1 MGKKPPRGTKRLTMI
16 TFIALFACIV
26 VCLFGLLLSL
36 FFAPKAPPANVNQPP
51 LQSTLPPE
59 PTAVKDF
66 GNRSIMVTV
75 FTVKQNFT
83 NWESFG
89 DYEQG
94 HLRNGQATAIFHDD
108 PVTKASLVINRGVSN
123 GGQLIGQLIAVTDTD
138 PAAMDWITRHLN
150 GGGETTIGHTHIQV
164 DDDAEASR
172 VIIEFT
178 FAP

>member
-1 MGKKPPRGTKRLTMI
+1 MGKKTV
-16 TFIALFACIV
+16 IALIALAACIV

-36 FFAPKAPPANVNQPP
+36 FFAPRSPPVNAP
-51 LQSTLPPE
+51 LQPAPSPE
-59 PTAVKDF
+59 PTAVNGF
-66 GNRSIMVTV
+66 GERSIMVTA

-94 HLRNGQATAIFHDD
+94 HLRNGQATVIFHDD
-108 PVTKASLVINRGVSN
+108 PVTKASLVINRGILS
-123 GGQLIGQLIAVTDTD
+123 GGQLIGQLITVTDTD
-138 PAAMDWITRHLN
+138 PAAMSWITEHLN
-150 GGGETTIGHTHIQV
+150 GGGETTIGHTRIQV
-164 DDDAEASR
+164 DDDTEANR